1 MKKRRVVVLDTN
13 CLIQSISRN
22 DTELTCMEI
31 MAIFF
36 SICAVIVGAF
46 WAYTESHKGKE
57 WIKNL

>member
-1 MKKRRVVVLDTN
+1 
-13 CLIQSISRN
+13 
-22 DTELTCMEI
+22 

-46 WAYTESHKGKE
+46 WTYTESPKGKE